1 MSEFFIDGGVNAI
14 LTKIFFFPPF
24 SNYPSEQS
32 CAIDGEL
39 HKESE
44 EFVTGID
51 ECAKCYCADG
61 RVKCNVMK
69 CQELLSHSEHASYER
84 AAPEIIDYANIKNQL
99 AKQYF
104 TDFDP
109 ARLKVITNALGC
121 KSADCPQLLSASSI
135 DYNIIALN
143 RQEYVGRADKL
154 NKIGNDFIIF
164 WV

>member
-1 MSEFFIDGGVNAI
+1 
-14 LTKIFFFPPF
+14 
-24 SNYPSEQS
+24 
-32 CAIDGEL
+32 
-39 HKESE
+39 
-44 EFVTGID
+44 
-51 ECAKCYCADG
+51 
-61 RVKCNVMK
+61 MK
-69 CQELLSHSEHASYER
+69 CQELLTHSGHASYER

-109 ARLKVITNALGC
+109 ARLKVITDALGC

-164 WV
+164 CV